1 MRVGLCLM
9 AYNSSCFLL
18 LLTEIYFDRCWM
30 LFDSTGSNWHL
41 PTWEGLEERTSIDRA
56 YMYQAVCW
64 LQGTLEA
71 EMHPYFADE
80 EMELILNDLLKWW
93 ALNIH
98 SVPPSF
104 NSMLYSVAF
113 FCLSRRHSNLNLS
126 EKIICQITTLL
137 PWILCL
143 WPYSYPLLLD
153 VFINWFLVISLVQ
166 SETRTFILTLRFHC
180 AGLRWFLDALSLASV
195 S

>member
-80 EMELILNDLLKWW
+80 EMELILNDLLKW
-93 ALNIH
+93 
-98 SVPPSF
+98 
-104 NSMLYSVAF
+104 
-113 FCLSRRHSNLNLS
+113 
-126 EKIICQITTLL
+126 
-137 PWILCL
+137 
-143 WPYSYPLLLD
+143 
-153 VFINWFLVISLVQ
+153 
-166 SETRTFILTLRFHC
+166 
-180 AGLRWFLDALSLASV
+180 
-195 S
+195 